1 MTNKE
6 IIDRAIAEIIARGN
20 NPYYPVKQHAK
31 DMDLIA
37 DLAELKRKYRDE
49 VYK

>member
-6 IIDRAIAEIIARGN
+6 IIEQAQAEIITRSN
-20 NPYYPVKQHAK
+20 NPYYPIEQHMR

-37 DLAELKRKYRDE
+37 VLAELKLKY
-49 VYK
+49 K